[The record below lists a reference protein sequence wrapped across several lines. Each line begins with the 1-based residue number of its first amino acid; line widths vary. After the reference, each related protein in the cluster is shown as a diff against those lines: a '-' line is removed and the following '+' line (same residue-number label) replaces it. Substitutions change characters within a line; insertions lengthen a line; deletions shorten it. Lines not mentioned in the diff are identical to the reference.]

1 MGRSAHSLSTS
12 NAPTHHIFIV
22 LLPVVVS
29 NGAPFIVMKYVNVAF
44 TWVGT
49 TFKDQPG
56 SCMITLYVNIQ
67 ILKGILHPFSTSLVN
82 RPSPPA
88 TFSILPWGRVWNHP
102 LCGRLAVGG
111 SSSVDG
117 QPVQPIS
124 VFQNNWRHLLHH
136 CIAISI
142 ALT

>member
-1 MGRSAHSLSTS
+1 MGRSAHSLSTT

-67 ILKGILHPFSTSLVN
+67 ILKGIVGANLV
-82 RPSPPA
+82 
-88 TFSILPWGRVWNHP
+88 
-102 LCGRLAVGG
+102 
-111 SSSVDG
+111 
-117 QPVQPIS
+117 
-124 VFQNNWRHLLHH
+124 
-136 CIAISI
+136 ISI
-142 ALT
+142 FIDLLGHSLLPPTVWAMK